1 MKDVKAIVAKNLT
14 MLRKNKGLTQVELAE
29 RLNYSDKA
37 VSRWEHGETLPDI
50 NVLYELCSFYEITM
64 NDLVDEECSPKEE
77 NPNAAKNAKLYRV
90 WLGILTAVIV
100 LLFATVWFAYSQI
113 TGKGYWIAF
122 IWAIP
127 VACVLLQ
134 YTCRNVFNWVAKF
147 VFASICTWSGIAALY
162 LHMLLYEQANLWTVF
177 IIGVP
182 IEALAFLWQKTRKYK
197 E

>member
-1 MKDVKAIVAKNLT
+1 MKDVKAIIAKNLIT
-14 MLRKNKGLTQVELAE
+14 LRKNKGLTQVELAE
-29 RLNYSDKA
+29 KLNYSDKA
-37 VSRWEHGETLPDI
+37 ISRWEHGETLPDV
-50 NVLYELCSFYEITM
+50 NVLYELCNFYEITM
-64 NDLVDEECSPKEE
+64 NDLVNEDYDPLEKAPE
-77 NPNAAKNAKLYRV
+77 NDKNAKLYRV
-90 WLGILTAVIV
+90 WLGILTAVVV

-127 VACVLLQ
+127 VSSIILQ

-147 VFASICTWSGIAALY
+147 VFTSICTWTGITALY
-162 LHMLLYEQANLWTVF
+162 LHMFLYEQANLWTVF
-177 IIGVP
+177 LVGVP

>member
-1 MKDVKAIVAKNLT
+1 MKDVKAIIAKNLIA
-14 MLRKNKGLTQVELAE
+14 LRKNKGLTQVELAE
-29 RLNYSDKA
+29 KLNYSDKA
-37 VSRWEHGETLPDI
+37 ISRWEHGETLPDV
-50 NVLYELCSFYEITM
+50 NVLYELCTFYEITM
-64 NDLVDEECSPKEE
+64 NDLVNEDYDPLEKAPE
-77 NPNAAKNAKLYRV
+77 NDKNAKLYRV
-90 WLGILTAVIV
+90 WLGILTAVVV

-127 VACVLLQ
+127 VSSIILQ
-134 YTCRNVFNWVAKF
+134 YTCRSVFNWVAKF
-147 VFASICTWSGIAALY
+147 VFTSICTWTGITALY

-177 IIGVP
+177 LVGVP